1 MAGWHHRLGG
11 CESERTPGVGD
22 GQGGLACC
30 NSWGCK
36 ESDTTE
42 DCTELN
48 VTELY
53 MLIYIFSVFSIAD
66 YYKIVS
72 SPGVKTS
79 PSSAGGWVQSLV
91 GS

>member
-1 MAGWHHRLGG
+1 M
-11 CESERTPGVGD
+11 
-22 GQGGLACC
+22 
-30 NSWGCK
+30 
-36 ESDTTE
+36 TE